1 MGIATLIRAIDF
13 AARKHREQRRKG
25 AAGSPYINH
34 PIAVANILV
43 EIGEVHDTTVLTAA
57 ILHDTIEDTE
67 TTAAELSH
75 HFGEA
80 VSVLV
85 QEVTDD
91 KSLPKARRKELQIQ
105 HAPGFSP
112 EATLIKLGDKIHNV
126 GEIANDPPPD
136 WPLERRLEY
145 LAWADSVIENAP
157 AANANLELKFALVL
171 AEARKKVESCS

>member
-1 MGIATLIRAIDF
+1 MGIATLIKAIDF

-25 AAGSPYINH
+25 AAGSPYINP

-91 KSLPKARRKELQIQ
+91 KSLPKARCKELQIQ
-105 HAPGFSP
+105 HAPGSRQRRHSSNSATKSTTLAKSP
-112 EATLIKLGDKIHNV
+112 TIRHRTGHWNV
-126 GEIANDPPPD
+126 GWSI
-136 WPLERRLEY
+136 WRGR
-145 LAWADSVIENAP
+145 I
-157 AANANLELKFALVL
+157 
-171 AEARKKVESCS
+171 R

>member
-1 MGIATLIRAIDF
+1 MGIAILIKAIDF

-34 PIAVANILV
+34 PIAMANILV
-43 EIGEVHDTTVLTAA
+43 EIGEV
-57 ILHDTIEDTE
+57 HDTIEDTE

-105 HAPGFSP
+105 HAPGPRQRQHSSNSATKSTTLAKSP
-112 EATLIKLGDKIHNV
+112 TIRHRTGHWNV
-126 GEIANDPPPD
+126 GWSI
-136 WPLERRLEY
+136 WRGR
-145 LAWADSVIENAP
+145 I
-157 AANANLELKFALVL
+157 
-171 AEARKKVESCS
+171 R

>member
-1 MGIATLIRAIDF
+1 MGIATLIKAIDF
-13 AARKHREQRRKG
+13 AARKHLEQHRKG

-34 PIAVANILV
+34 PSAVANILV
-43 EIGEVHDTTVLTAA
+43 EIGEV
-57 ILHDTIEDTE
+57 HDTIEDTE

-85 QEVTDD
+85 QEATDD

-105 HAPGFSP
+105 HAPELSP

-145 LAWADSVIENAP
+145 LAWGDSVIENVP
-157 AANANLELKFALVL
+157 AANANLELKFASVL
-171 AEARKKVESCS
+171 AEARKKVEACS

>member
-1 MGIATLIRAIDF
+1 M
-13 AARKHREQRRKG
+13 
-25 AAGSPYINH
+25 
-34 PIAVANILV
+34 ANILV

-91 KSLPKARRKELQIQ
+91 KSLRRQDVRSCKSSTT
-105 HAPGFSP
+105 PG
-112 EATLIKLGDKIHNV
+112 TLIKLGDKIHSV
-126 GEIANDPPPD
+126 GKIATDPPPN

-145 LAWADSVIENAP
+145 LAWADSVIENAH
-157 AANANLELKFALVL
+157 AANANLELKFASVL